1 MTSRVIAPFSSSS
14 ISSNKNNN
22 DNSNPALAPKTQQ
35 DTFSPSNEKFESVSE
50 INVTSFSQIMGDAAN
65 GDAANL
71 AIKTSEMDVSSS
83 SSRVYKSPVCPD
95 PDKCT
100 PTSDVRHLVQ
110 KESVHNG
117 SVITRGRAFSD
128 ATAAFDIATES
139 PLKGIK
145 SYPTTFSSLGKLLE
159 ANKSWASATAKKNP
173 TFFKKL
179 ADQQTPQLLWIGCSD
194 SRVPA
199 NQIVNLAPGE
209 VFVHRNIA
217 NVVVHTDINCL
228 SVIQYA
234 VDVLQVKHIIVC
246 GHYGCGGVIAA
257 MRNKQFGLID
267 NWLRNIKDVCKK
279 HIDKLDAIE
288 DPTKKADLL
297 CELNVANSVGHVC
310 ATTIVQNAW
319 ARGQELSVH
328 GWCYRID
335 DGIIR
340 DLNLCISGMD
350 AMEKIYWMN

>member
-1 MTSRVIAPFSSSS
+1 LSARHRKRVSPAVVVGKPSFASSSPPSASFSTIKCANGLSRCSRPLCPCSVCRKRYNQTSSCLLSGSSASSLEQFAKAKQANQLSASRYYWTSLTRPKQTFFKSSNDNSMTSRVIAPFSSSS

-179 ADQQTPQLLWIGCSD
+179 ADQQTPQLLWIGWF
-194 SRVPA
+194 
-199 NQIVNLAPGE
+199 
-209 VFVHRNIA
+209 VFN
-217 NVVVHTDINCL
+217 
-228 SVIQYA
+228 
-234 VDVLQVKHIIVC
+234 
-246 GHYGCGGVIAA
+246 
-257 MRNKQFGLID
+257 
-267 NWLRNIKDVCKK
+267 
-279 HIDKLDAIE
+279 
-288 DPTKKADLL
+288 
-297 CELNVANSVGHVC
+297 
-310 ATTIVQNAW
+310 
-319 ARGQELSVH
+319 
-328 GWCYRID
+328 
-335 DGIIR
+335 
-340 DLNLCISGMD
+340 
-350 AMEKIYWMN
+350 